1 MAILL
6 HQVIQSKRHRIWRV
20 WFKVQGPFGIS
31 WNVWITSTG
40 HKAGCLEDW
49 RYFSIM
55 AMASLSKGHMTNMT
69 SNWILQISQNLKII
83 GISKRGQGACHW
95 LKISAA
101 VTLAM
106 SAAGVLNVKMDMH
119 GASQNVVPFSLQ
131 ELVCYHNHWKMSKL
145 EMIN

>member
-1 MAILL
+1 
-6 HQVIQSKRHRIWRV
+6 
-20 WFKVQGPFGIS
+20 
-31 WNVWITSTG
+31 
-40 HKAGCLEDW
+40 
-49 RYFSIM
+49 M

-69 SNWILQISQNLKII
+69 SNWILQISHFKII

-119 GASQNVVPFSLQ
+119 GASKNVVPFFLQ
-131 ELVCYHNHWKMSKL
+131 ELVCYHNH
-145 EMIN
+145 